1 MNNDKGFVDAYQS
14 IYEHHQKDE
23 NGNTIPHEGE
33 EINEAVVTGSLLAA
47 KAGLSALKGAKAM
60 AGLGKAA
67 KVASKVGQVAQG
79 VGAVRDAAAPRGKGQ
94 MNPQNEGVM
103 APIAMNAANQ
113 VKKTVGG
120 AAKAVGGAVKDVAMQ
135 AVKKP
140 PVTKTT
146 VIKAHR
152 EVDLHDAEGNLTHQ
166 ITDVVTPEPL
176 GERDEDMATRLW
188 DEVVAN
194 LTTLGEMAGVR
205 YQVTPL
211 EEKKSLDP
219 VGKEDGDVDNDGDVD
234 DSDSY
239 LKKRRDAIGKA
250 MGKKGKKDDDE
261 DKDEDKEEKK
271 SEKKE
276 TKEEYTPKFS
286 VRSQVAFSTPEEV
299 VEEGISDEQFN
310 AFAPSIA
317 EAHRKIYRD

>member
-14 IYEHHQKDE
+14 IYEHHQKDKD
-23 NGNTIPHEGE
+23 GNTIPHEGE
-33 EINEAVVTGSLLAA
+33 EINEVAITGSLLAA
-47 KAGLSALKGAKAM
+47 KGLMGAAK
-60 AGLGKAA
+60 LGKAA
-67 KVASKVGQVAQG
+67 GIAKKVGTIAQG

-94 MNPQNEGVM
+94 MNPQNESMIAMG
-103 APIAMNAANQ
+103 AMNAA
-113 VKKTVGG
+113 KKVGSAVGG
-120 AAKAVGGAVKDVAMQ
+120 AAKAVGGAVKDVAKT

-140 PVTKTT
+140 SVN

-152 EVDLHDAEGNLTHQ
+152 EVDLHDVEGNLTHQ
-166 ITDVVTPEPL
+166 ITDVITPEPL
-176 GERDEDMATRLW
+176 GERDEDMANRLW

-211 EEKKSLDP
+211 EEKKNLDP
-219 VGKEDGDVDNDGDVD
+219 VGKEDDDVDNDGDVD

-250 MGKKGKKDDDE
+250 MGKKGKKDDEDE
-261 DKDEDKEEKK
+261 DEDKEEKK

-276 TKEEYTPKFS
+276 TKEEYTPKFN

>member
-14 IYEHHQKDE
+14 IYEHHQKDKD
-23 NGNTIPHEGE
+23 GNTIPHEGE
-33 EINEAVVTGSLLAA
+33 EINEVAITGSLLAA
-47 KAGLSALKGAKAM
+47 KGLMGAAK
-60 AGLGKAA
+60 LGKAA
-67 KVASKVGQVAQG
+67 GIAKKVGTIAQG

-94 MNPQNEGVM
+94 MNPQNESMIAMG
-103 APIAMNAANQ
+103 AMNAA
-113 VKKTVGG
+113 KKVGSAVGG
-120 AAKAVGGAVKDVAMQ
+120 AAKAVGGAVKDVAKT

-140 PVTKTT
+140 SVN

-152 EVDLHDAEGNLTHQ
+152 EVDLHDVEGNLTHQ
-166 ITDVVTPEPL
+166 ITDVITPEPL
-176 GERDEDMATRLW
+176 GERDEDMVNRLW

-211 EEKKSLDP
+211 EEKKKLDP
-219 VGKEDGDVDNDGDVD
+219 VGKEDDDVDNDGDVD

-276 TKEEYTPKFS
+276 TKEEYTPRFN

>member
-14 IYEHHQKDE
+14 IYEHHQKDKD
-23 NGNTIPHEGE
+23 GNTIPHEGE
-33 EINEAVVTGSLLAA
+33 EINEVAITGSLLAA
-47 KAGLSALKGAKAM
+47 KGLMGAAK
-60 AGLGKAA
+60 LGKAA
-67 KVASKVGQVAQG
+67 SIAKKVGTVAQG

-94 MNPQNEGVM
+94 MNPQNESMIAMG
-103 APIAMNAANQ
+103 AMNAA
-113 VKKTVGG
+113 KKVGSAVGG
-120 AAKAVGGAVKDVAMQ
+120 AAKAVGGAVKDVAKT

-140 PVTKTT
+140 SVN

-152 EVDLHDAEGNLTHQ
+152 EVDLHDVEGNLTHQ
-166 ITDVVTPEPL
+166 ITDVITPEPL
-176 GERDEDMATRLW
+176 GERDEDMANRLW

-211 EEKKSLDP
+211 EEKKKLDP
-219 VGKEDGDVDNDGDVD
+219 VGKEDDDVDNDGDVD

-250 MGKKGKKDDDE
+250 MGKKGKKDDEDE
-261 DKDEDKEEKK
+261 DEDKEEKK

-276 TKEEYTPKFS
+276 TKEEYTPKFN

>member
-14 IYEHHQKDE
+14 IYEHHQKDKD
-23 NGNTIPHEGE
+23 GNTIPHEGE
-33 EINEAVVTGSLLAA
+33 EINEAVITGSLLAA
-47 KAGLSALKGAKAM
+47 KGLMGAAK
-60 AGLGKAA
+60 LGKAA
-67 KVASKVGQVAQG
+67 GIAKKVGTIAQG

-94 MNPQNEGVM
+94 MNPQNESMIAMG
-103 APIAMNAANQ
+103 AMNAA
-113 VKKTVGG
+113 KKVGSAVGG
-120 AAKAVGGAVKDVAMQ
+120 AAKAVGGAVKDVAKT

-140 PVTKTT
+140 SVN

-152 EVDLHDAEGNLTHQ
+152 EVDLHDVEGNLTHQ
-166 ITDVVTPEPL
+166 ITDVITPEPL
-176 GERDEDMATRLW
+176 GERDEDMANRLW

-211 EEKKSLDP
+211 EEKKNLDP
-219 VGKEDGDVDNDGDVD
+219 VGKEDDDVDNDGDVD

-250 MGKKGKKDDDE
+250 MGKKGKKDDEDE
-261 DKDEDKEEKK
+261 DEDKEEKK

-276 TKEEYTPKFS
+276 TKEEYTPKFN
-286 VRSQVAFSTPEEV
+286 VRSQGAFSTPEEV

>member
-14 IYEHHQKDE
+14 IYEHHQKDKD
-23 NGNTIPHEGE
+23 GNTIPHEGE
-33 EINEAVVTGSLLAA
+33 EINEVAITGSLLAA
-47 KAGLSALKGAKAM
+47 KGLMGAAK
-60 AGLGKAA
+60 LGKAA
-67 KVASKVGQVAQG
+67 GIAKKVGTIAQG

-94 MNPQNEGVM
+94 MNPQNESMIAMG
-103 APIAMNAANQ
+103 AMNAA
-113 VKKTVGG
+113 KKVGSAVGG
-120 AAKAVGGAVKDVAMQ
+120 AAKAVGGAVKDVAKT

-140 PVTKTT
+140 SVN

-152 EVDLHDAEGNLTHQ
+152 EVDLHDVEGNLTHQ
-166 ITDVVTPEPL
+166 ITDVITPEPL
-176 GERDEDMATRLW
+176 GERDEDMANRLW

-211 EEKKSLDP
+211 EEKKKLDP
-219 VGKEDGDVDNDGDVD
+219 VGKEDDDVDNDGDVD

-250 MGKKGKKDDDE
+250 MGKKGKKDDE
-261 DKDEDKEEKK
+261 DKDEDKKEKK

-276 TKEEYTPKFS
+276 TKEEYTPKFN

>member
-14 IYEHHQKDE
+14 IYEHHQKDKD
-23 NGNTIPHEGE
+23 GNTIPHEGE
-33 EINEAVVTGSLLAA
+33 EINEAVITGSLLAA
-47 KAGLSALKGAKAM
+47 KGLMGAAK
-60 AGLGKAA
+60 LGKAA
-67 KVASKVGQVAQG
+67 GIAKKVGTIAQG

-94 MNPQNEGVM
+94 MNPQNESMIAMG
-103 APIAMNAANQ
+103 AMNAA
-113 VKKTVGG
+113 KKVGSAVGG
-120 AAKAVGGAVKDVAMQ
+120 AAKAVGGAVKDVAKT

-140 PVTKTT
+140 SVN

-152 EVDLHDAEGNLTHQ
+152 EVDLHDVEGNLTHQ
-166 ITDVVTPEPL
+166 ITDVITPEPL
-176 GERDEDMATRLW
+176 GERDEDMANRLW

-211 EEKKSLDP
+211 EEKKKLDP
-219 VGKEDGDVDNDGDVD
+219 VGKEDDDVDNDGDVD

-276 TKEEYTPKFS
+276 TKEEYTPRFN

-310 AFAPSIA
+310 TFAPSIA

>member
-14 IYEHHQKDE
+14 IYEHHQKDKD
-23 NGNTIPHEGE
+23 GNTIPHEGE
-33 EINEAVVTGSLLAA
+33 EINEAVITGSLLAA
-47 KAGLSALKGAKAM
+47 KGLMGAAK
-60 AGLGKAA
+60 LGKAA
-67 KVASKVGQVAQG
+67 GIAKKVGTVAQG

-94 MNPQNEGVM
+94 MNPQNESMIAMG
-103 APIAMNAANQ
+103 AMNAA
-113 VKKTVGG
+113 KKVGSAVGG
-120 AAKAVGGAVKDVAMQ
+120 AAKAVGGAVKDVAKT

-140 PVTKTT
+140 SVN

-152 EVDLHDAEGNLTHQ
+152 EVDLHDVEGNLTHQ
-166 ITDVVTPEPL
+166 ITDVITPEPL
-176 GERDEDMATRLW
+176 GERDEDMANRLW

-211 EEKKSLDP
+211 EEKKKLDP
-219 VGKEDGDVDNDGDVD
+219 VGKEDDDVDNDGDVD

-250 MGKKGKKDDDE
+250 MGKKGKKDDEDE
-261 DKDEDKEEKK
+261 DEDKEEKK

-276 TKEEYTPKFS
+276 TKEEYTPKFN

>member
-14 IYEHHQKDE
+14 IYEHHQKDKD
-23 NGNTIPHEGE
+23 GNTIPHEGE
-33 EINEAVVTGSLLAA
+33 EINEVAITGSLLAA
-47 KAGLSALKGAKAM
+47 KGLMGAAK
-60 AGLGKAA
+60 LGKAA
-67 KVASKVGQVAQG
+67 SIAKKVGTVAQG

-94 MNPQNEGVM
+94 MNPQNESMIAMG
-103 APIAMNAANQ
+103 AMNAA
-113 VKKTVGG
+113 KKVGSAVGG
-120 AAKAVGGAVKDVAMQ
+120 AAKAVGGAVKDVAKT

-140 PVTKTT
+140 SVN

-152 EVDLHDAEGNLTHQ
+152 EVDLHDVEGNLTHQ
-166 ITDVVTPEPL
+166 ITDVITPEPL
-176 GERDEDMATRLW
+176 GERDEDMANRLW

-211 EEKKSLDP
+211 EEKKNLDP
-219 VGKEDGDVDNDGDVD
+219 VGKEDDDVDNDGDVD

-250 MGKKGKKDDDE
+250 MGKKGKKDDEDE
-261 DKDEDKEEKK
+261 DEDKEEKK

-276 TKEEYTPKFS
+276 TKEEYTPKFN

-310 AFAPSIA
+310 TFAPSIA

>member
-33 EINEAVVTGSLLAA
+33 EINEAVITGSLLAA
-47 KAGLSALKGAKAM
+47 KGLMGAAK
-60 AGLGKAA
+60 LGKAA
-67 KVASKVGQVAQG
+67 GIAKKVGTIAQG

-94 MNPQNEGVM
+94 MNPQNESMIAMG
-103 APIAMNAANQ
+103 AMNAA
-113 VKKTVGG
+113 KKVGSAVGG
-120 AAKAVGGAVKDVAMQ
+120 AAKAVGGAVKDVAKT

-140 PVTKTT
+140 SVN

-152 EVDLHDAEGNLTHQ
+152 EVDLHDVEGNLTHQ
-166 ITDVVTPEPL
+166 ITDVITPEPL
-176 GERDEDMATRLW
+176 GERDEDMANRLW

-211 EEKKSLDP
+211 EEKKNLDP
-219 VGKEDGDVDNDGDVD
+219 VGKEDDDVDNDGDVD

-250 MGKKGKKDDDE
+250 MGKKGKKDDEDE
-261 DKDEDKEEKK
+261 DEDKEEKK

-276 TKEEYTPKFS
+276 TKEEYTPRFS

>member
-14 IYEHHQKDE
+14 IYEHHQKDKD
-23 NGNTIPHEGE
+23 GNTIPHEGE
-33 EINEAVVTGSLLAA
+33 EIKEAVITGSLLAA
-47 KAGLSALKGAKAM
+47 KAGLGALKGAKAM

-94 MNPQNEGVM
+94 MNPQNESMIAMG
-103 APIAMNAANQ
+103 AMNAA
-113 VKKTVGG
+113 KKVGSAVSG
-120 AAKAVGGAVKDVAMQ
+120 AAKSVGGAVKDVAKT

-140 PVTKTT
+140 SVN

-152 EVDLHDAEGNLTHQ
+152 EVDLHDVEGNLTHQ
-166 ITDVVTPEPL
+166 ITDVITPEPL
-176 GERDEDMATRLW
+176 GERDEDMANRLW

-211 EEKKSLDP
+211 EEKKNLDP
-219 VGKEDGDVDNDGDVD
+219 VGKEDDDVDNDGDVD

-276 TKEEYTPKFS
+276 TKEEYTPKFN

>member
-14 IYEHHQKDE
+14 IYEHHQKDKD
-23 NGNTIPHEGE
+23 GNTIPHEGE
-33 EINEAVVTGSLLAA
+33 EINEAVITGSLLAA
-47 KAGLSALKGAKAM
+47 KGLMGAAK
-60 AGLGKAA
+60 LGKAA
-67 KVASKVGQVAQG
+67 GIAKKVGTIAQG

-94 MNPQNEGVM
+94 MNPQNESMIAMG
-103 APIAMNAANQ
+103 AMNAA
-113 VKKTVGG
+113 KKVGSAVGG
-120 AAKAVGGAVKDVAMQ
+120 AAKAVGGAVKDVAKT

-140 PVTKTT
+140 SVN

-152 EVDLHDAEGNLTHQ
+152 EVDLHDVEGNLTHQ
-166 ITDVVTPEPL
+166 ITDVITPEPL
-176 GERDEDMATRLW
+176 GERDEDMANRLW

-211 EEKKSLDP
+211 EEKKNLDP
-219 VGKEDGDVDNDGDVD
+219 VGKEDDDVDNDGDVD

-276 TKEEYTPKFS
+276 TKEEYTPKFN

-310 AFAPSIA
+310 TFAPSIA

>member
-14 IYEHHQKDE
+14 IYEHHQKDKD
-23 NGNTIPHEGE
+23 GNTIPHEGE
-33 EINEAVVTGSLLAA
+33 EINEAVITGSLLAA
-47 KAGLSALKGAKAM
+47 KGLMGAAK
-60 AGLGKAA
+60 LGKAA
-67 KVASKVGQVAQG
+67 GIAKKVGTIAQG

-94 MNPQNEGVM
+94 MNPQNESMIAMG
-103 APIAMNAANQ
+103 AMNAA
-113 VKKTVGG
+113 KKVGSAVGG
-120 AAKAVGGAVKDVAMQ
+120 AAKAVGGAVKDVAKT

-140 PVTKTT
+140 SVN

-152 EVDLHDAEGNLTHQ
+152 EVDLHDVEGNLTHQ
-166 ITDVVTPEPL
+166 ITDVITPEPL
-176 GERDEDMATRLW
+176 GERDEDMANRLW

-211 EEKKSLDP
+211 EEKKNLDP
-219 VGKEDGDVDNDGDVD
+219 VGKEDDDVDNDGDVD

-276 TKEEYTPKFS
+276 TKEEYTPRFS

>member
-14 IYEHHQKDE
+14 IYEHHQKDKD
-23 NGNTIPHEGE
+23 GNTIPHEGE
-33 EINEAVVTGSLLAA
+33 EIKEAVITGSLLAA
-47 KAGLSALKGAKAM
+47 KGLMGAAK
-60 AGLGKAA
+60 LGKAA
-67 KVASKVGQVAQG
+67 GIAKKVGTIAQG

-94 MNPQNEGVM
+94 MNPQNESMIAMG
-103 APIAMNAANQ
+103 AMNAA
-113 VKKTVGG
+113 KKVGSAVGG
-120 AAKAVGGAVKDVAMQ
+120 AAKAVGGAVKDVAKT

-140 PVTKTT
+140 SVN

-152 EVDLHDAEGNLTHQ
+152 EVDLHDVEGNLTHQ
-166 ITDVVTPEPL
+166 ITDVITPEPL
-176 GERDEDMATRLW
+176 GERDEDMANRLW

-211 EEKKSLDP
+211 EEKKKLDP
-219 VGKEDGDVDNDGDVD
+219 VGKEDDDVDNDGDVD

-276 TKEEYTPKFS
+276 TKEEYTPKFN

-310 AFAPSIA
+310 TFAPSIA

>member
-1 MNNDKGFVDAYQS
+1 MG
-14 IYEHHQKDE
+14 
-23 NGNTIPHEGE
+23 
-33 EINEAVVTGSLLAA
+33 
-47 KAGLSALKGAKAM
+47 
-60 AGLGKAA
+60 
-67 KVASKVGQVAQG
+67 
-79 VGAVRDAAAPRGKGQ
+79 
-94 MNPQNEGVM
+94 
-103 APIAMNAANQ
+103 AMNAA
-113 VKKTVGG
+113 KKVGSAVGG
-120 AAKAVGGAVKDVAMQ
+120 AAKAVGGAVKDVAKT

-140 PVTKTT
+140 SVN

-152 EVDLHDAEGNLTHQ
+152 EVDLHDVEGNLTHQ
-166 ITDVVTPEPL
+166 ITDVITPEPL
-176 GERDEDMATRLW
+176 GERDEDMANRLW

-211 EEKKSLDP
+211 EEKKNLDP
-219 VGKEDGDVDNDGDVD
+219 VGKEDDDVDNDGDVD

-250 MGKKGKKDDDE
+250 MGKKGKKDDEDE
-261 DKDEDKEEKK
+261 DEDKEEKK

-276 TKEEYTPKFS
+276 TKEEYTPKFN

>member
-33 EINEAVVTGSLLAA
+33 EINEAVITGSLLAA
-47 KAGLSALKGAKAM
+47 KGLMGAAK
-60 AGLGKAA
+60 LGKAA
-67 KVASKVGQVAQG
+67 SIAKKVGTVAQG

-94 MNPQNEGVM
+94 MNPQNESMIAMG
-103 APIAMNAANQ
+103 AMNAA
-113 VKKTVGG
+113 KKVGSAVGG
-120 AAKAVGGAVKDVAMQ
+120 AAKAVGGAVKDVAKT

-140 PVTKTT
+140 SVN

-152 EVDLHDAEGNLTHQ
+152 EVDLHDVEGNLTHQ
-166 ITDVVTPEPL
+166 ITDVITPEPL
-176 GERDEDMATRLW
+176 GERDEDMANRLW

-211 EEKKSLDP
+211 EEKKNLDP
-219 VGKEDGDVDNDGDVD
+219 VGKEDDDVDNDGDVD

-250 MGKKGKKDDDE
+250 MGKKGKKDDE
-261 DKDEDKEEKK
+261 DKNEDKEEKK

-276 TKEEYTPKFS
+276 TKEEYTPRFN

>member
-14 IYEHHQKDE
+14 IYEHHQKDKD
-23 NGNTIPHEGE
+23 GNTIPHEGE
-33 EINEAVVTGSLLAA
+33 EINEVAITGSLLAA
-47 KAGLSALKGAKAM
+47 KGLMGAAK
-60 AGLGKAA
+60 LGKAA
-67 KVASKVGQVAQG
+67 GIAKKVGTIAQG

-94 MNPQNEGVM
+94 MNPQNESMIAMG
-103 APIAMNAANQ
+103 AMNAA
-113 VKKTVGG
+113 KKVGSAVGG
-120 AAKAVGGAVKDVAMQ
+120 AAKAVGGAVKDVAKT

-140 PVTKTT
+140 SVN

-152 EVDLHDAEGNLTHQ
+152 EVDLHDVEGNLTHQ
-166 ITDVVTPEPL
+166 ITDVITPEPL
-176 GERDEDMATRLW
+176 GERDEDMANRLW

-211 EEKKSLDP
+211 EEKKNLDP
-219 VGKEDGDVDNDGDVD
+219 VGKEDDDVDNDGDVD

-276 TKEEYTPKFS
+276 TKEEYTPKFN

>member
-14 IYEHHQKDE
+14 IYEHHQKDKD
-23 NGNTIPHEGE
+23 GNTIPHEGE
-33 EINEAVVTGSLLAA
+33 EINEAVITGSLLAA
-47 KAGLSALKGAKAM
+47 KGLMGAAK
-60 AGLGKAA
+60 LGKAA
-67 KVASKVGQVAQG
+67 GIAKKVGTIAQG

-94 MNPQNEGVM
+94 MNPQNESMIAMG
-103 APIAMNAANQ
+103 AMNAA
-113 VKKTVGG
+113 KKVGSAVGG
-120 AAKAVGGAVKDVAMQ
+120 AAKAVGGAVKDVAKT

-140 PVTKTT
+140 SVN

-152 EVDLHDAEGNLTHQ
+152 EVDLHDVEGNLTHQ
-166 ITDVVTPEPL
+166 ITDVITPEPL
-176 GERDEDMATRLW
+176 GERDEDMANRLW

-211 EEKKSLDP
+211 EEKKNLDP
-219 VGKEDGDVDNDGDVD
+219 VGKEDDDVDNDGDVD

-250 MGKKGKKDDDE
+250 MGKKGKKDDEDE
-261 DKDEDKEEKK
+261 DEDKEEKK

-276 TKEEYTPKFS
+276 TKEEYTPKFN

>member
-14 IYEHHQKDE
+14 IYEHHQKDKD
-23 NGNTIPHEGE
+23 GNTIPHEGE
-33 EINEAVVTGSLLAA
+33 EINEAVITGSLLAA
-47 KAGLSALKGAKAM
+47 KGLMGAAK
-60 AGLGKAA
+60 LGKAA
-67 KVASKVGQVAQG
+67 GIAKKVGTIAQG

-94 MNPQNEGVM
+94 MNPQNESMIAMG
-103 APIAMNAANQ
+103 AMNAA
-113 VKKTVGG
+113 KKVGSAVGG
-120 AAKAVGGAVKDVAMQ
+120 AAKAVGGAVKDVAKT

-140 PVTKTT
+140 SVN

-152 EVDLHDAEGNLTHQ
+152 EVDLHDVEGNLTHQ
-166 ITDVVTPEPL
+166 ITDVITPEPL
-176 GERDEDMATRLW
+176 GERDEDMANRLW

-211 EEKKSLDP
+211 EEKKNLDP
-219 VGKEDGDVDNDGDVD
+219 VGKEDDDVDNDGDVD

-276 TKEEYTPKFS
+276 TKEEYTPRFS

-317 EAHRKIYRD
+317 EAHRQIYRD

>member
-14 IYEHHQKDE
+14 IYEHHQKDKD
-23 NGNTIPHEGE
+23 GNTIPHEGE
-33 EINEAVVTGSLLAA
+33 EINEVAITGSLLAA
-47 KAGLSALKGAKAM
+47 KGLMGAAK
-60 AGLGKAA
+60 LGKAA
-67 KVASKVGQVAQG
+67 GIAKKVGTVAQG

-94 MNPQNEGVM
+94 MNPQNESMIAMG
-103 APIAMNAANQ
+103 AMNAA
-113 VKKTVGG
+113 KKVGSAVGG
-120 AAKAVGGAVKDVAMQ
+120 AAKAVGGAVKDVAKT

-140 PVTKTT
+140 SVN

-152 EVDLHDAEGNLTHQ
+152 EVDLHDVEGNLTHQ
-166 ITDVVTPEPL
+166 ITDVITPEPL
-176 GERDEDMATRLW
+176 GERDEDMANRLW

-211 EEKKSLDP
+211 EEKKKLDP
-219 VGKEDGDVDNDGDVD
+219 VGKEDDDVDNDGDVD

-276 TKEEYTPKFS
+276 TKEEYTPRFN

>member
-14 IYEHHQKDE
+14 IYEHHQKDKD
-23 NGNTIPHEGE
+23 GNTIPHEGE
-33 EINEAVVTGSLLAA
+33 EINEVAITGSLLAA
-47 KAGLSALKGAKAM
+47 KGLMGAAK
-60 AGLGKAA
+60 LGKAA
-67 KVASKVGQVAQG
+67 GIAKKVGTIAQG

-94 MNPQNEGVM
+94 MNPQNESMIAMG
-103 APIAMNAANQ
+103 AMNAA
-113 VKKTVGG
+113 KKVGSAVGG
-120 AAKAVGGAVKDVAMQ
+120 AAKAVGGAVKDVAKT

-140 PVTKTT
+140 SVN

-152 EVDLHDAEGNLTHQ
+152 EVDLHDVEGNLTHQ
-166 ITDVVTPEPL
+166 ITDVITPEPL
-176 GERDEDMATRLW
+176 GERDEDMANRLW

-211 EEKKSLDP
+211 EEKKKLDP
-219 VGKEDGDVDNDGDVD
+219 VGKEDDDVDNDGDVD

-276 TKEEYTPKFS
+276 TKEEYTPRFN

-310 AFAPSIA
+310 TFAPSIA

>member
-14 IYEHHQKDE
+14 IYEHHQKDKD
-23 NGNTIPHEGE
+23 GNTIPHEGE
-33 EINEAVVTGSLLAA
+33 EINEVAITGSLLAA
-47 KAGLSALKGAKAM
+47 KGLMGAAK
-60 AGLGKAA
+60 LGKAA
-67 KVASKVGQVAQG
+67 GIAKKVGTVAQG

-94 MNPQNEGVM
+94 MNPQNESMIAMG
-103 APIAMNAANQ
+103 AMNAA
-113 VKKTVGG
+113 KKVGSAVGG
-120 AAKAVGGAVKDVAMQ
+120 AAKAVGGAVKDVAKT

-140 PVTKTT
+140 SVN

-152 EVDLHDAEGNLTHQ
+152 EVDLHDVEGNLTHQ
-166 ITDVVTPEPL
+166 ITDVITPEPL
-176 GERDEDMATRLW
+176 GERDEDMANRLW

-211 EEKKSLDP
+211 EEKKNLDP
-219 VGKEDGDVDNDGDVD
+219 VGKEDDDVDNDGDVD

-276 TKEEYTPKFS
+276 TKEEYTPKFN

>member
-33 EINEAVVTGSLLAA
+33 QINEAVVTGSLLAA

-94 MNPQNEGVM
+94 MNPQNEAVM
-103 APIAMNAANQ
+103 AMGAMNA
-113 VKKTVGG
+113 VKKVGSAVGG
-120 AAKAVGGAVKDVAMQ
+120 AAKSVGGAVKDVAMQ
-135 AVKKP
+135 AAKKA

-250 MGKKGKKDDDE
+250 MGKKGKKDDE

-276 TKEEYTPKFS
+276 TKEEYAPKFS

>member
-14 IYEHHQKDE
+14 IYEHHQKDKD
-23 NGNTIPHEGE
+23 GNTIPHEGE
-33 EINEAVVTGSLLAA
+33 EIKEAVITGSLLAA
-47 KAGLSALKGAKAM
+47 KAGLGALKGAKAM

-94 MNPQNEGVM
+94 MNPQNESMIAMG
-103 APIAMNAANQ
+103 AMNAA
-113 VKKTVGG
+113 KKVGSAVSG
-120 AAKAVGGAVKDVAMQ
+120 AAKSVGGAVKDVAKT

-140 PVTKTT
+140 SVN

-152 EVDLHDAEGNLTHQ
+152 EVDLHDVEGNLTHQ
-166 ITDVVTPEPL
+166 ITDVITPEPL
-176 GERDEDMATRLW
+176 GERDEDMANRLW

-211 EEKKSLDP
+211 EEKKNLDP
-219 VGKEDGDVDNDGDVD
+219 VGKEDDDVDNDGDVD

-250 MGKKGKKDDDE
+250 MGKKGKKDDEDE
-261 DKDEDKEEKK
+261 DEDKEEKK

-276 TKEEYTPKFS
+276 TKEEYTPKFN

>member
-14 IYEHHQKDE
+14 IYEHHQKDKD
-23 NGNTIPHEGE
+23 GNTIPHEGE
-33 EINEAVVTGSLLAA
+33 EINEAVITGSLLAA
-47 KAGLSALKGAKAM
+47 KAGLGALKGAKAM

-94 MNPQNEGVM
+94 MNPQNESMIAMG
-103 APIAMNAANQ
+103 AMNAA
-113 VKKTVGG
+113 KKVGSAVGG
-120 AAKAVGGAVKDVAMQ
+120 AAKSVGGAVKDVAMQ
-135 AVKKP
+135 AAKKP
-140 PVTKTT
+140 PVTK

-152 EVDLHDAEGNLTHQ
+152 EVDLHDVEGNLTHQ
-166 ITDVVTPEPL
+166 ITDVITPEPL
-176 GERDEDMATRLW
+176 GERDEDMANRLW

-211 EEKKSLDP
+211 EEKKNLDP
-219 VGKEDGDVDNDGDVD
+219 VGKEDDDVDNDGDVD

-250 MGKKGKKDDDE
+250 MGKKGKKDDEDE
-261 DKDEDKEEKK
+261 DEDKEEEK

-276 TKEEYTPKFS
+276 TKEEYTPKFN

>member
-14 IYEHHQKDE
+14 IYEHHQKDKD
-23 NGNTIPHEGE
+23 GNTIPHEGE
-33 EINEAVVTGSLLAA
+33 EINEAVITGSLLAA
-47 KAGLSALKGAKAM
+47 KGLMGAAK
-60 AGLGKAA
+60 LGKAA
-67 KVASKVGQVAQG
+67 GIAKKVGTIAQG

-94 MNPQNEGVM
+94 MNPQNESMIAMG
-103 APIAMNAANQ
+103 AMNAA
-113 VKKTVGG
+113 KKVGSAVGG
-120 AAKAVGGAVKDVAMQ
+120 AAKAVGGAVKDVAKT

-140 PVTKTT
+140 SVN

-152 EVDLHDAEGNLTHQ
+152 EVDLHDVEGNLTHQ
-166 ITDVVTPEPL
+166 ITDVITPEPL
-176 GERDEDMATRLW
+176 GERDEDMANRLW

-211 EEKKSLDP
+211 EEKKNLDP
-219 VGKEDGDVDNDGDVD
+219 VGKEDDDVDNDGDVD

-276 TKEEYTPKFS
+276 TKEEYTPKFN